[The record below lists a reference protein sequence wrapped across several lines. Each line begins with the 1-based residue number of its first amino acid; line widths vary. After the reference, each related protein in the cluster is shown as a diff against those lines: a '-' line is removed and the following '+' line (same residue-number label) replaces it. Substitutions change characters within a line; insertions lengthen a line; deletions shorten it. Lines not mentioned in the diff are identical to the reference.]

1 MAAPACFR
9 ATQAVI
15 LLIFILHT
23 TLLVLLVRH
32 IGAKPLS
39 IFILAVKALLITIIG
54 LVVIIIFIRKLRRS
68 DVICGLIVYIIDLVA
83 SIAVTVY
90 ISIDSLLWHDYFY
103 IFGMGMV
110 WIMDILGVFSNWL
123 YLKNLKR
130 PRVRRPSVAIVGNN
144 RQQRV
149 ISYDSSLAFPA
160 GVGIN
165 ISNIH
170 QPAYVVAY
178 DNMRPYSRMSRVDTS
193 QNISLDDINHL
204 TVDLPSENGSVQNNE
219 NNAENESESGAVRDN
234 GFLDQDLQYVTV
246 ALPPEYIQSRSLS
259 RAQPRCMTAMSEFPP
274 SYEEAVRS

>member
-103 IFGMGMV
+103 IF
-110 WIMDILGVFSNWL
+110 DCLVFE
-123 YLKNLKR
+123 
-130 PRVRRPSVAIVGNN
+130 
-144 RQQRV
+144 
-149 ISYDSSLAFPA
+149 LAALVYP
-160 GVGIN
+160 I
-165 ISNIH
+165 IH
-170 QPAYVVAY
+170 
-178 DNMRPYSRMSRVDTS
+178 R
-193 QNISLDDINHL
+193 
-204 TVDLPSENGSVQNNE
+204 
-219 NNAENESESGAVRDN
+219 
-234 GFLDQDLQYVTV
+234 
-246 ALPPEYIQSRSLS
+246 AL
-259 RAQPRCMTAMSEFPP
+259 MKK
-274 SYEEAVRS
+274 